1 MSADPLET
9 HYGLLTDAL
18 QRGSLVPFLGAGAN
32 LCGRPPE
39 ATHGKGGYL
48 PSGAELASY
57 LARHYPPGE
66 PRDLL
71 RVAQFVLVKLGSGP
85 LYAQLR
91 DLFDADY
98 PITDL
103 HRFLAAVPG
112 LLRARGCRNPNLLVM
127 TTNYDDLLE
136 QAFAAAGESCDVVWY
151 VADGDHRGKFRHRPP
166 GGETQLISKP
176 NEYGA
181 LSLNER
187 SVVLKIHGAVSRDNA
202 NDDSY
207 VITEDHY
214 IDYLTRAD
222 IANLIPVTLAAKIR
236 MSHFLFMGYSL
247 ADWNMRVILHRIWG
261 GQQLSYKSWAIQR
274 DPDEL
279 DIEFWRKR
287 DVDILD
293 RDIAQYVNE
302 LRVRLEALP
311 VAATTKAVG

>member
-9 HYGLLTDAL
+9 HYGFLTDAL
-18 QRGSLVPFLGAGAN
+18 QRGAVVPFLGAGAS
-32 LCGRPPE
+32 LCERPPE
-39 ATHGKGGYL
+39 TTYGKGAYL
-48 PSGAELASY
+48 PSGGELATY
-57 LARHYPPGE
+57 LARHYPEGE

-71 RVAQFVLVKLGSGP
+71 RVAQFILVKQGSGP

-112 LLRARGCRNPNLLVM
+112 LLRARGCPNPNLLVM

-136 QAFAAAGESCDVVWY
+136 QAFALAGEPCDVVWY
-151 VADGDHRGKFRHRPP
+151 VADGDNRGKFRHRPP
-166 GGETQLISKP
+166 GGKTQLIERP

-181 LSLNER
+181 LSLKER
-187 SVVLKIHGAVSRDNA
+187 SVVLKIHGAVSRDSA
-202 NDDSY
+202 DEDSY
-207 VITEDHY
+207 VIAEDHY

-236 MSHFLFMGYSL
+236 RSHFLFMGYSL
-247 ADWNMRVILHRIWG
+247 ADWNMRVILQRVWG
-261 GQQLSYKSWAIQR
+261 SQQLSYKSWAIQR
-274 DPDEL
+274 DPREL
-279 DIEFWRKR
+279 DIECWRKR
-287 DVDILD
+287 DVDILN
-293 RDIAQYVNE
+293 RDLAQYVTA

-311 VAATTKAVG
+311 LVAAKETLG